1 MDQFCLS
8 GRKEKQRWPF
18 LEQAKRIPNGF
29 CVGEKCWLKNK
40 ITNEIT
46 MTQIARDGDK
56 RFIRADLKSSLK
68 SPTWLLFGC
77 RGPWGPVSCCSNH
90 CPAILCFSL
99 TCNAVM
105 HPHHFKKSQHNPL
118 VFLSGFQ
125 SCFLIPGPAHLSD
138 WSTRLDSKLTVSFS
152 KLISCKNVFELL
164 ALINKKILRVKF
176 DLNCDSGWGKNSN
189 VFGSSSPAGG
199 TVVLQ
204 FGTHA
209 FKPVVKFT

>member
-105 HPHHFKKSQHNPL
+105 YPHHFKK
-118 VFLSGFQ
+118 
-125 SCFLIPGPAHLSD
+125 I
-138 WSTRLDSKLTVSFS
+138 STQPSRVSFW
-152 KLISCKNVFELL
+152 FPEL
-164 ALINKKILRVKF
+164 F
-176 DLNCDSGWGKNSN
+176 PHSWP
-189 VFGSSSPAGG
+189 SSSLWLVHSTGFKTNG
-199 TVVLQ
+199 FFLQ
-204 FGTHA
+204 
-209 FKPVVKFT
+209 VDQL